1 MSPAGAVTFLSTA
14 WGGRVS
20 DKVLTLEPR
29 FLEKVS
35 HGDCILADRGFLV
48 EQELNE
54 KGAYLKIPHF
64 TKGKDQLSGKE
75 VHESRQLSNVRIHV
89 ERVIGQLK
97 KIRILQS
104 TVPISQ
110 VDLLDNVM
118 IVISALVNLNKSVV
132 RK

>member
-1 MSPAGAVTFLSTA
+1 M
-14 WGGRVS
+14 
-20 DKVLTLEPR
+20 TLESG
-29 FLEKVS
+29 FSEKVS
-35 HGDCILADRGFLV
+35 HGDCILADRGFLI

-89 ERVIGQLK
+89 DHVIGQLK
-97 KIRILQS
+97 KFRILQS

-110 VDLLDNVM
+110 VDLLDNGILM
-118 IVISALVNLNKSVV
+118 
-132 RK
+132 